1 VSDSVPSLLVSHLPA
16 AADLAVMVPLGLALL
31 IWTLLAGAEATLAEA
46 RDVARTAAGP
56 RQLGELFYELHRH
69 PRRLVISLALGRE
82 LALVAAAVLGAQV
95 GYQRGGL
102 RGGLLA
108 VATTGLAI
116 LTLRGAAAGVAK
128 RRLARGSA
136 TIGPAL
142 GWMLAPLRGLAAL
155 ERTVGRA
162 LTHGFLG
169 EAPSGDNIFAPEEFA
184 ALTRESA
191 SELADAERALV
202 AKAVSFGERSVRH
215 VLTPRRDIVSVASDI
230 AAADVLRVMRES
242 GCSRLPVYR
251 GEKEDIVGFLYVKDV
266 LGMTLGADG
275 IGPLV
280 RQAYVVQAEKAVGAL
295 FREFRSRKVHIALVL
310 DEYGSLVGL
319 VTMEDLLEEL
329 FGEMRDEL
337 DEEAEPS
344 IRRRGAG
351 TFLVSGR
358 VSVSEL
364 NARLKLGIPPS
375 NHEATIAGVVIERL
389 GRVPEVGETVALE
402 RCQVTI
408 EKLDGPAVE
417 MVRVDLWPSSSSR

>member
-1 VSDSVPSLLVSHLPA
+1 VSDPFSHVPPV
-16 AADLAVMVPLGLALL
+16 ADLAVWATLAAAMLV
-31 IWTLLAGAEATLAEA
+31 WSLLAGAEATLAAA
-46 RDVARTAAGP
+46 RDVARTSAGP

-82 LALVAAAVLGAQV
+82 LALVMAAVLAAHV
-95 GYQRGGL
+95 GYQRAGL
-102 RGGLLA
+102 RGGLAA
-108 VATTGLAI
+108 VAVTAVAVLVT
-116 LTLRGAAAGVAK
+116 RGAATGIAK
-128 RRLARGSA
+128 RRLARGNA

-155 ERTVGRA
+155 EKTVGRA

-169 EAPSGDNIFAPEEFA
+169 EAPSGDNIFAPEEMA
-184 ALTRESA
+184 VLSRESE

-215 VLTPRRDIVSVASDI
+215 VLTPRRDIVSVPSDI
-230 AAADVLRVMRES
+230 APAAVLDVMRES

-251 GEKEDIVGFLYVKDV
+251 GDKEDVVGFLYVKDV
-266 LGMTLGADG
+266 LGQTLGADG
-275 IGPLV
+275 VGPLL
-280 RQAYVVQAEKAVGAL
+280 RQPYVVQAEKPVGEL

-337 DEEAEPS
+337 DEDAEPS
-344 IRRRGAG
+344 IRRRGSG
-351 TFLVSGR
+351 SFLVSGR
-358 VSVSEL
+358 VSVGEL

-375 NHEATIAGVVIERL
+375 DHEATIAGVVIDRF
-389 GRVPEVGETVALE
+389 GRVPDVGDTIDMDGFRVTV
-402 RCQVTI
+402 

-417 MVRVDLWPSSSSR
+417 LVRVDLWSSSSSQ

>member
-1 VSDSVPSLLVSHLPA
+1 MSDALRYVPAVSSM
-16 AADLAVMVPLGLALL
+16 AVLVPLALALL
-31 IWTLLAGAEATLAEA
+31 VWTVLAGAEATLAVA

-56 RQLGELFYELHRH
+56 KQLGELFYELHRH

-95 GYQRGGL
+95 GYQRDGL
-102 RGGLLA
+102 RGGLAA
-108 VATTGLAI
+108 VAATAI
-116 LTLRGAAAGVAK
+116 AVLLMRGAAAGIAK
-128 RRLARGSA
+128 RRLARGNA

-155 ERTVGRA
+155 EKSVGRA

-169 EAPSGDNIFAPEEFA
+169 EAPSGDNIFAPEEMA
-184 ALTRESA
+184 ALSREGE
-191 SELADAERALV
+191 SELADAERDLV

-215 VLTPRRDIVSVASDI
+215 VLTPRRDIVSVPSDI
-230 AAADVLRVMRES
+230 APDAVLAVMRES

-251 GEKEDIVGFLYVKDV
+251 GEKDDVVGFLYVKDV
-266 LGMTLGADG
+266 LGRTLGADG
-275 IGPLV
+275 IGPLL
-280 RQAYVVQAEKAVGAL
+280 RQPYVVQAEKPVGEL
-295 FREFRSRKVHIALVL
+295 FREFRARKVHIALVL

-337 DEEAEPS
+337 DEDAEPS
-344 IRRRGAG
+344 IRRRGTG
-351 TFLVSGR
+351 SFLVSGR

-364 NARLKLGIPPS
+364 NARLKLHIPPS
-375 NHEATIAGVVIERL
+375 DDEATIAGVVIDRF
-389 GRVPEVGETVALE
+389 GRVPDVGEMLDMDGFRVTV
-402 RCQVTI
+402 

-417 MVRVDLWPSSSSR
+417 LVRVDLWSSSSSQ

>member
-1 VSDSVPSLLVSHLPA
+1 MSDIELAAYVPAPG
-16 AADLAVMVPLGLALL
+16 DLAVFVPLAIGLLV
-31 IWTLLAGAEATLAEA
+31 WTLLAGAEATLAEA
-46 RDVARTAAGP
+46 RDIARTSAGP
-56 RQLGELFYELHRH
+56 RQLGQLFYELHRH

-82 LALVAAAVLGAQV
+82 LALVAVTVLGAHV
-95 GYQRGGL
+95 GYLRAGL

-108 VATTGLAI
+108 IAAAAVAI
-116 LTLRGAAAGVAK
+116 LVLRGAAAGVAK
-128 RRLARGSA
+128 RRVARGAA

-155 ERTVGRA
+155 EKTVGRA

-169 EAPSGDNIFAPEEFA
+169 EAPAGDNIFAPEEMA
-184 ALTRESA
+184 ALSRENEA
-191 SELADAERALV
+191 ELADAERVLV

-215 VLTPRRDIVSVASDI
+215 VLTPRRDIVSVPIGITPDE
-230 AAADVLRVMRES
+230 VLRVMRES

-251 GEKEDIVGFLYVKDV
+251 DEKEDIVGFLYVKDV
-266 LGMTLGADG
+266 LGVTLGADG
-275 IGPLV
+275 IGPLL
-280 RQAYVVQAEKAVGAL
+280 RQPYVVQAEKPVGEL
-295 FREFRSRKVHIALVL
+295 FREFRARKVHIALVL

-337 DEEAEPS
+337 DEDVEPS

-351 TFLVSGR
+351 SFLVSGR
-358 VSVSEL
+358 VSVGEL

-375 NHEATIAGVVIERL
+375 EDEATIAGVVIDRL
-389 GRVPEVGETVALE
+389 GRVPDVGETLE
-402 RCQVTI
+402 MDGFNVTV

-417 MVRVDLWPSSSSR
+417 LLRVDVWSPSSSQ